1 MFLNVKQNLSLFQCW
16 DGQVQRKTTGGV
28 SEEEIEEAD
37 LEDDQD
43 DEDDAVDGT
52 EVEEDC
58 EVVNVDRT
66 S

>member
-1 MFLNVKQNLSLFQCW
+1 MSNRIYPFFNVRMGKFK
-16 DGQVQRKTTGGV
+16 DKTSGGV